1 MVIAIN
7 AERCNGCGACVEV
20 CPTGALHLVD
30 GRVTLDGALCRE
42 CEACLAA
49 CPNGVIILV
58 VQEEPV
64 AEAVRLPALLPEGPR
79 RLEPEVIPIRV
90 LPATLP
96 LRSRALPMVGAVL
109 AWAGREIRPW
119 LADLLLDTLDHYA
132 TRLQAKGSARS
143 GKISARGGKGNGQQR
158 RYRQR
163 RGRA

>member
-1 MVIAIN
+1 VIIID
-7 AERCNGCGACVEV
+7 AERCDGCGACVEV

-49 CPNGVIILV
+49 CPNGAIIFA

-64 AEAVRLPALLPEGPR
+64 AEAIRLPAFLPEGPR
-79 RLEPEVIPIRV
+79 RLEPEAIPIRV

-96 LRSRALPMVGAVL
+96 LRSRALPMIGAAL

-119 LADLLLDTLDHYA
+119 LADLLLDTLDRYT

-143 GKISARGGKGNGQQR
+143 RKTAARGGKGKGQQH

-163 RGRA
+163 RGPA